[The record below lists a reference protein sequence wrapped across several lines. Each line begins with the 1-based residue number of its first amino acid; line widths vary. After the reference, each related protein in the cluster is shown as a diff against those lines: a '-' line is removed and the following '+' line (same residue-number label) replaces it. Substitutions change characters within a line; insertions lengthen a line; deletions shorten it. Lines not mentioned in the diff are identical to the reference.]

1 MYSPL
6 ELEQIEFEKKA
17 FGGYNTEDVDRTF
30 SVLKKDYGELYLENA
45 ELKKNLK
52 LTEGKITESEDMKQT
67 LHDVL
72 VAAQKCSEEKKA
84 ASEREAEL
92 IIKKAM
98 SEAEDIKKAA
108 EAEVAGLIKR
118 KEELKNEIDVF
129 VTRMSALF
137 EAQVKYLSK
146 STEEM

>member
-30 SVLKKDYGELYLENA
+30 SVLKKDYGELYLENT

-137 EAQVKYLSK
+137 EAQVKYLNK